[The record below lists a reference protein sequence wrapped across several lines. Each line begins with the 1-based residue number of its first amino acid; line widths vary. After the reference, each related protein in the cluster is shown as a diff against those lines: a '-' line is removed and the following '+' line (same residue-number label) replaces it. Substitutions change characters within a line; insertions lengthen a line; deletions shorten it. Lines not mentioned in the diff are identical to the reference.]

1 MPAQSLPQRMVPHEC
16 LELTDEVAAAAGG
29 QIGLDPVLE
38 ARQPR
43 LLQTGN
49 LRLREAVMAE
59 IGERRPSPQRERLDQ
74 PPVLPEPLEALEI
87 ELVCVDTQQIPGRFR
102 LETLLSDHLA
112 KLGDVDL
119 NCLVRG
125 LGRIVLPQRLDQTI
139 ARDKPVR
146 VEEERGQECALLL
159 RSQVASSPF
168 GEHLERA

>member
-1 MPAQSLPQRMVPHEC
+1 MLSADESTTQRLRTRSGCRGRFERCILSQDRLLELPQLPPRLDPEHLDQGSSPIRVCGQCLSIAARPIEREHQVPAQSLSQRMVPHEC

-87 ELVCVDTQQIPGRFR
+87 ELVCVDTQ
-102 LETLLSDHLA
+102 
-112 KLGDVDL
+112 
-119 NCLVRG
+119 
-125 LGRIVLPQRLDQTI
+125 
-139 ARDKPVR
+139 
-146 VEEERGQECALLL
+146 
-159 RSQVASSPF
+159 
-168 GEHLERA
+168 